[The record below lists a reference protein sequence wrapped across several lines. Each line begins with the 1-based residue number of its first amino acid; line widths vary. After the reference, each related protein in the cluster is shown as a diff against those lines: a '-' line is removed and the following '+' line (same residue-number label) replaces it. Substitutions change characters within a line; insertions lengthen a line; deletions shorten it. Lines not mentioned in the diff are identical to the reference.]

1 MENIIK
7 NKKGFTL
14 VELVIVIVIVG
25 ILSVISVPIYRGYVE
40 KAMMTEGKV
49 LIGAIAKAE
58 LAYHVEHGYFFDTPG
73 WTSYSRELDIDTSAN
88 KYFYEFYAQS
98 GSYGSNSFDA
108 NANFVSAAN
117 INKGVLNSYN
127 EYVDIIVHGATR
139 GKNWTL
145 KATQYANGALWGYGP
160 DGEIVDKEDE
170 IQRLE

>member
-1 MENIIK
+1 MKNIIK

-49 LIGAIAKAE
+49 LIGAIGKAE

-88 KYFYEFYAQS
+88 KYFYEFYAES
-98 GSYGSNSFDA
+98 GSFSAPTVTA
-108 NANFVSAAN
+108 NANFSAT
-117 INKGVLNSYN
+117 INKGRSNGY
-127 EYVDIIVHGATR
+127 EDYVDIQVYGESR
-139 GKNWTL
+139 GKSWNLRARQWE
-145 KATQYANGALWGYGP
+145 NGALWGNGP
-160 DGEIVDKEDE
+160 DGDIVDDSEVH
-170 IQRLE
+170 QLA